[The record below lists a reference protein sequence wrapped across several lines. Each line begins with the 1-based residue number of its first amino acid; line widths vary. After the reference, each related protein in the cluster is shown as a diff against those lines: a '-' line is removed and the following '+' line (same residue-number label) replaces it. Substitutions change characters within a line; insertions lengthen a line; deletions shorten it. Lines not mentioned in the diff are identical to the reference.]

1 MYTLQHW
8 GLAKFIFG
16 PGGINLSFAAV
27 RREQVYSSS
36 FPFAARIQ
44 FCLLTSP
51 HLTKHLIYSPQPYLA
66 KLALTRKWALWRTRS
81 IYYIEACPHAWLH
94 IKKQI

>member
-44 FCLLTSP
+44 FWSAYLTSP
-51 HLTKHLIYSPQPYLA
+51 HQTSHLLA
-66 KLALTRKWALWRTRS
+66 TALPCQ
-81 IYYIEACPHAWLH
+81 ACPDSEMGIMEDTVNLLH
-94 IKKQI
+94 